1 MKKKLLGFVLVAL
14 TVGLLGSCSKI
25 NERLDGIDERID
37 GIENEDIA
45 SINKQVAAINSS
57 ISDLSKIRT
66 DIQGLIDGKKA
77 QGEDI
82 SALKDADTA
91 LGKRID
97 ELKAYVGDLERFAG
111 KTWVEQT
118 FATLKQHEWTCDEI
132 ARIDARIG
140 SLDEKLTQ
148 EISKSAESLKTWVN
162 SQLSAYYTAAQVD
175 AKLGE
180 LKSQLDTTGNADK
193 AKIEE
198 LTAEIAETKTAVD
211 TAKAN
216 IRAEYQAAIES
227 AITNS
232 EGKLTAALQDSIAAV
247 NGQIEAL
254 TGRVNALEDAV
265 AVLTGR
271 IDALEAMIQTVSV
284 IPAYNDGS
292 VEALDGV
299 VAINCIV
306 EPATAI
312 AGLQKDSLKVLV
324 NEVKTKAASFET
336 ISVSKLIKDEENGT
350 VTVKADISAS
360 IPESEGKALT
370 VAVKIASG
378 ISKYTTA
385 FVPVT
390 VTSSGLP
397 KGSLY
402 GEFSVSAGKKVH
414 FSKGNVYYDGK
425 DFQFEAN
432 QFDAVSAWNASHI
445 GHFTWSKN
453 ALVAVAETYDEKG
466 SEDDAFFTNESET
479 SANSEFAVASVAG
492 GFRNL
497 SKDEWVYLLDT
508 RANAENLKKTGVS
521 VCGKKN
527 CLVIAPD
534 GFAGEIAESYD
545 EEAWDAAEEEG
556 LVCIPAAG
564 MRYGNEIDGIESV
577 GYYWTSSAA
586 DYFAARGIGF
596 DASTN
601 PGLMSKGRDQQKVQF
616 QPVALKGLQSQPVA
630 AGKSQKAQVRNG
642 NNVQVQILPRNFRA
656 NHKNAVSVRPMGN
669 RTIKPTANGT
679 ELTAIDYYYDDYYYD
694 VYLQTEVGTFI
705 YEMKYGDPELGVT
718 YTLEDMVPEWVG
730 RLDDEGYLEIQA
742 SAATLTLTK
751 ENNLMRVVGTMTLDE
766 ADYTIIYQEKPF
778 VPSGKKIEVK
788 ATNYKAQY
796 SSYYG
801 EYAYSAS
808 NADYPVISIWV
819 YTDSELGTFDD
830 EVDVRG
836 SYLQLPNSNYIIF
849 HSVASPIVVAQDNDG
864 NKSLTGSLYDENGD
878 EYVFDLTYEKPTA
891 KEINVTITDA
901 ELTTRTLA
909 AGAWFISGQTADKIN
924 SAKLYFISKSLQ
936 GKFGKDKLDSY
947 STWVSDKS
955 SGTNVYYE
963 NLSAANLTSAIVA
976 DSLVV
981 EGTLNLS
988 SNSGEDAIVT
998 IHISAPFTQTW
1009 GEWDDFAPFDM
1020 NTGKFEFT
1028 AATETTQAKIPVK
1041 VRKDN
1046 TGLKQYKF
1054 EGWGKGVFTDEGID
1068 LFVDMAPD
1076 CTCTVA
1082 EQSTGLYQS
1091 SYKEYIMVAD
1101 LNTYTGS
1108 ANYSSKY
1115 DPETGVFKMPLIYYI
1130 SLGQFGYGYE
1140 TMTMDHVITQRDT
1153 IDVVC
1158 TGLNYNDAYL
1168 TSNKL
1173 VIYYTNNAEGHPEGF
1188 NLFRVTSD
1196 NATSVD
1202 GTFSWA
1208 EGTINDINSYFTLQG
1223 NNTKQYFQDGEF
1235 TVDTTDDAT
1244 TIKGW
1249 MIGIDEKYY
1258 RLNLRSNGIYRYYGF
1273 PVRLITETE

>member
-140 SLDEKLTQ
+140 SLDEKLAQ

-175 AKLGE
+175 AILGE

-271 IDALEAMIQTVSV
+271 IDALEAMIQTVSI

-432 QFDAVSAWNASHI
+432 QFDAVSAWDASHI
-445 GHFTWSKN
+445 GHFCWSKD
-453 ALVAVAETYDEKG
+453 ALVAVAESYDEKG
-466 SEDDAFFTNESET
+466 SGDDAFFTNESET
-479 SANSEFAVASVAG
+479 SANAEFTVASVAG

-497 SKDEWVYLLDT
+497 SKDEWTYLLDT
-508 RANAENLKKTGVS
+508 RANAETLKKIGVS
-521 VCGKKN
+521 VCGKEN

-564 MRYGNEIDGIESV
+564 LRYGNEIGGVESV

-586 DYFAARGIGF
+586 DYFAARNIGF
-596 DASTN
+596 DASTD
-601 PGLMSKGRDQQKVQF
+601 PFMMSKGRDQQKAQF
-616 QPVALKGLQSQPVA
+616 QPAALLKSLQSQPVA

-642 NNVQVQILPRNFRA
+642 NNVQVQKLPRNVRA
-656 NHKNAVSVRPMGN
+656 NHKSTVSVKPMGN
-669 RTIKPTANGT
+669 RTIRPTANST
-679 ELTAIDYYYDDYYYD
+679 ELTATEYYYDNYYYD
-694 VYLQTEVGTFI
+694 VYLQTEMGVFI
-705 YEMKYGDPELGVT
+705 FEMLNGDPELDHT
-718 YTLEDMVPEWVG
+718 YTLEDMAPEWTG
-730 RLDDEGYLEIQA
+730 LLDDEGYLAIRA
-742 SAATLTLTK
+742 SAATLTLT
-751 ENNLMRVVGTMTLDE
+751 ENGGSLKVVGTMTLDG
-766 ADYTIIYQEKPF
+766 ADYTITYQF
-778 VPSGKKIEVK
+778 APSGKKIDVK
-788 ATNYKAQY
+788 ATNYKAEY
-796 SSYYG
+796 YSYYG

-808 NADYPVISIWV
+808 NADYTSITIWV
-819 YTDSELGTFDD
+819 FTESELGTFDE
-830 EVDVRG
+830 EVEVEG
-836 SYLQLPNSNYIIF
+836 CYLQLPSSEYITF
-849 HSVASPIVVAQDNDG
+849 HSVASPIVVAQDSDG
-864 NKSLTGSLYDENGD
+864 NKSLTGSLYDGKGD
-878 EYVFDLTYEKPTA
+878 EYVFNLTYEKPAA
-891 KEINVTITDA
+891 KEINVAIKDA
-901 ELTTRTLA
+901 SLNTRTLA
-909 AGAWFISGQTADKIN
+909 AGTWSIEGQTADKIN
-924 SAKLYFISKSLQ
+924 SASLYIVSKSLK
-936 GKFGKDKLDSY
+936 GKFGKNNLENY
-947 STWVSDKS
+947 YTWVSDKS

-963 NLSAANLTSAIVA
+963 NVSAAELTSEIVA

-981 EGTLNLS
+981 EGTLNLA

-998 IHISAPFTQTW
+998 LHISAPFTQTW

-1028 AATETTQAKIPVK
+1028 AAAGATQAKIPVK

-1054 EGWGKGVFTDEGID
+1054 EGWGKDVFTDEGID
-1068 LFVDMAPD
+1068 LLVDMAPD
-1076 CTCTVA
+1076 YTCTVA

-1091 SYKEYIMVAD
+1091 TYREYIMVSD
-1101 LNTYTGS
+1101 LNTYTES
-1108 ANYSSKY
+1108 ANYTSKY
-1115 DPETGVFKMPLIYYI
+1115 DPETGVFKLPLIYYI

-1153 IDVVC
+1153 VNVVC

-1173 VIYYTNNAEGHPEGF
+1173 VIYYTNDAEGHPEGF
-1188 NLFRVTSD
+1188 NLFRVASD
-1196 NATSVD
+1196 KATSVE

-1208 EGTINDINSYFTLQG
+1208 DGTINNANSYFTLQG
-1223 NNTKQYFQDGEF
+1223 NSTKQYFQDGEF
-1235 TVDTTDDAT
+1235 TVDVTDDTT

-1258 RLNLRSNGIYRYYGF
+1258 RLNLRSNGTYRYYGF